1 MRLQYW
7 PLLLIVGFLHG
18 QTLEFEVASFK
29 PAAPGQQG
37 GQLSPRPGNK
47 TYAGNNMTLRQYM
60 SVAYQVRD
68 NQLTGG
74 PSWIDND
81 RFDMEAQAEKPSTPD
96 ELHLMLQHL
105 IEERFQ
111 LK

>member
-68 NQLTGG
+68 NQLTGPVTAYATMQACG
-74 PSWIDND
+74 IVNDHLSACCVRDN
-81 RFDMEAQAEKPSTPD
+81 Q
-96 ELHLMLQHL
+96 
-105 IEERFQ
+105 
-111 LK
+111 